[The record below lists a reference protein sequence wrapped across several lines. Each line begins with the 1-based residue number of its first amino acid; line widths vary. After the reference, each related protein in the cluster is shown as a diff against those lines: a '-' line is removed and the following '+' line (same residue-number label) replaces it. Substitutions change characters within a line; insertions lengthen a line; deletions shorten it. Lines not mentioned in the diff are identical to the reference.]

1 VNELAET
8 ADRAGIDFSRPVNL
22 QLRIR
27 NNILLQ
33 AIRQRAPSVSAF
45 CRATGY
51 PQQYAQDYIGFKK
64 SPLYERTNEWR
75 ADAVRLAA
83 LLDLT
88 PEEAFPPEVCAKV
101 KRNTAEIFCA
111 ASVPPT
117 PQLSPR
123 DEAAR
128 AEIAEKVAL
137 VLGTLTD
144 RERYVVEHRFGLAG
158 KIDTLEEIGGVFGC
172 TRANVRLIEARA
184 LRKLRH
190 PKRLRVLRG
199 AMDTVNDL
207 EVMA

>member
-1 VNELAET
+1 MNELAET
-8 ADRAGIDFSRPVNL
+8 ADRSGIDFSRPVNL

-33 AIRQRAPSVSAF
+33 AIRSRAPSVSAF

-51 PQQYAQDYIGFKK
+51 PVQSANDYIGFKLD
-64 SPLYERTNEWR
+64 PLYRNGAWR
-75 ADAVRLAA
+75 DSAVRLCA
-83 LLDLT
+83 LLDLA
-88 PEEAFPPEVCAKV
+88 PEDAFPPEVCAKV
-101 KRNTAEIFCA
+101 KRNTVEVFCA
-111 ASVPPT
+111 ASVPPS

-123 DEAAR
+123 DETAR

-144 RERYVVEHRFGLAG
+144 RERYVVERRFGLAG

-190 PKRLRVLRG
+190 PNRLRVLRG